1 MGRGYNSGLNRQLRV
16 NRDNYSVEPIY
27 TYFTHC
33 TYYAGTTTP
42 SSTSPPRSSSVPRPA
57 SITTSYT
64 PEPVELHTA
73 PTAPCAHRCAARRSC
88 ASACGSCLSHRS
100 SSAWYRSRCS
110 NPITLTLN
118 PTLTTNSSPSPNPNQ
133 PSPRP
138 GRAQDARQRGCL
150 RHARHLR
157 LPGLRRCLR
166 AHRVGRYARSTYL
179 ASYRSVDPSIHPSIN
194 PSIYL
199 SIYLYLG
206 LRLREVDLAPVGAF
220 DGIKSDMF
228 STEDPTDA

>member
-1 MGRGYNSGLNRQLRV
+1 MAWPRRSCSARTHLRARPCGSRKGARVLTRIYAMGRGYNSGLNRQLRV

-133 PSPRP
+133 PS
-138 GRAQDARQRGCL
+138 
-150 RHARHLR
+150 
-157 LPGLRRCLR
+157 
-166 AHRVGRYARSTYL
+166 S
-179 ASYRSVDPSIHPSIN
+179 
-194 PSIYL
+194 
-199 SIYLYLG
+199 
-206 LRLREVDLAPVGAF
+206 
-220 DGIKSDMF
+220 
-228 STEDPTDA
+228 